1 MNKTEHNGSVLD
13 VKNLVKKYGSFTAVD
28 NISFSIDAGTCFGL
42 LGPNGAGK
50 TTTIEV
56 IEGIMEPGSGD
67 ILYKGRPR
75 GKRFQ
80 EEVGIQFQNTELP
93 LYLTVRETLATFS
106 SLYGR
111 NTDFSELIE
120 LCQLEDIL
128 DSDNRKISGGQKQ
141 RLLLAMALAND
152 PDLIFL
158 DEPTTGLDPQARR
171 HLWDIVFQLKK
182 KNKTIVLT
190 THYMEEA
197 QLLCDYIVIMDHGRF
212 IQEGPPSS
220 LLEAHCQLTSVLLKD
235 VNVAEKLKHFSHGD
249 VIDHGHEVE
258 IQTMDIKACL
268 TELLALDVALSGIN
282 VRSQNLEDLF
292 LKLTGHGLR

>member
-1 MNKTEHNGSVLD
+1 MNKEKKLKNVLE
-13 VKNLVKKYGSFTAVD
+13 VNNLVKKYNDFTAVD
-28 NISFSIDAGTCFGL
+28 NISFSIDAGACFGL

-56 IEGIMEPGSGD
+56 VEGLMLPFSGE

-75 GKRFQ
+75 GKRFH

-93 LYLTVRETLATFS
+93 LYLTVRETLSTFS
-106 SLYGR
+106 KLYGR
-111 NTDFSELIE
+111 NTSFNRLVEI
-120 LCQLEDIL
+120 CRLEDIL

-152 PDLIFL
+152 PELIFL

-182 KNKTIVLT
+182 NNKTIVLT

-197 QLLCDYIVIMDHGRF
+197 QLLCDYIAIMDHGGF
-212 IQEGPPSS
+212 IAEGSPSELLSGHCKTTTLVLQNIFEPELFKNFKSGRVNTESS
-220 LLEAHCQLTSVLLKD
+220 L
-235 VNVAEKLKHFSHGD
+235 
-249 VIDHGHEVE
+249 IE
-258 IQTMDIKACL
+258 IQTETINRCL
-268 TELLALDVALSGIN
+268 AELIDKGVDLTGVSI
-282 VRSQNLEDLF
+282 RSQNLEDLF